1 MIVYVESNFVLELA
15 LEQEQ
20 APAAGSILQLA
31 KANKIA
37 LAFPSF
43 VLSEP
48 FEAIMRESRE
58 RNRLYNDLKRI
69 LENLQRSKPYEQSM
83 IDIQKTLQVL
93 KIVHKG
99 QLDKLHV
106 VFSDM
111 LTVGKCIEIGASCFA
126 SALRYQE
133 TLGLAPQD
141 SIIYA
146 AIISHLKESPV
157 GEQKCFLSRDQKAFG
172 NDDDRSIKDE
182 LDKYRCRYIGNFGQ
196 GLSFIDSVLQQQ
208 QAE

>member
-15 LEQEQ
+15 FEQEQ
-20 APAAGSILQLA
+20 AHAAKSILRLA
-31 KANKIA
+31 SANKIV

-58 RNRLYNDLKRI
+58 HNRLYNDLKKV
-69 LENLQRSKPYEQSM
+69 LGHLQRSESYKQSM
-83 IDIQKTLQVL
+83 LDIQEALQVL
-93 KIVHKG
+93 KIVYKK
-99 QLDKLHV
+99 QLDILHV

-111 LTVGKCIEIGASCFA
+111 LTAGKCIEIDASCFA
-126 SALRYQE
+126 DALQYQE

-157 GEQKCFLSRDQKAFG
+157 DEQKCFLSRDQKAFG
-172 NDDDRSIKDE
+172 NLDDRSIKGE
-182 LDKYRCRYIGNFGQ
+182 LAKYNCRYIGNFGQ
-196 GLSFIDSVLQQQ
+196 GFNFIDFVLQQQ